1 MDHDVIVIGAGIGGA
16 AAAYYLGEAGYRV
29 LVLERERLPRYKP
42 CGGGVPSSV
51 FRYFPF
57 PLDEAIEA
65 KGT

>member
-42 CGGGVPSSV
+42 CGGGVPGSV
-51 FRYFPF
+51 FRYFPV